1 MPEPT
6 LIKFKNEKE
15 EFANSVS
22 HLKKRKSVDSCLDAS
37 FAIAMYLKTNFLASS
52 QKEVLLKVHTILENW
67 YVEKIAGARDVLEK
81 QEEDLKIFKS

>member
-1 MPEPT
+1 MSELT
-6 LIKFKNEKE
+6 LNKFKNKKE

-22 HLKKRKSVDSCLDAS
+22 HLKKRKSVDPCLDAS
-37 FAIAMYLKTNFLASS
+37 FAIALYLKKNFIASS
-52 QKEVLLKVHTILENW
+52 QKEVLLKVHKILEDW